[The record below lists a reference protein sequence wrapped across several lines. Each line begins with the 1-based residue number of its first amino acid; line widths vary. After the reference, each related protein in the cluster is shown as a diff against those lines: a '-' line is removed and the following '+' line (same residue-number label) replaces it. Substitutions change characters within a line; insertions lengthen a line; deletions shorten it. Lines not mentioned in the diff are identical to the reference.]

1 MKSIV
6 GALLDMPPE
15 ELETSSMAW
24 SLKWIRLQCTHGW
37 VNHKLRANTL
47 MPLLAAI
54 LPSLGYDKARLER
67 RWTSLVGPLSADQS
81 PYFKSLSKHL
91 TLTRAQSA
99 SASASVVPPS
109 ATSVTGQDGSS
120 SYLSPFPSQAQ
131 AQESSTSSP

>member
-1 MKSIV
+1 MLHLNNEAVKRRNFGFVPDASQLSRFAMQRCNNHIGTVLQELGRAQRPETMKSIV
-6 GALLDMPPE
+6 GALLDMPLE

-67 RWTSLVGPLSADQS
+67 RWTSLVGPLSSDQS
-81 PYFKSLSKHL
+81 
-91 TLTRAQSA
+91 
-99 SASASVVPPS
+99 
-109 ATSVTGQDGSS
+109 
-120 SYLSPFPSQAQ
+120 
-131 AQESSTSSP
+131 